1 MIDIVELATEGS
13 GFAVDEPVE
22 ELGIR
27 WMLPPWLEARRNTIT
42 ASLKPVKLRGLLA
55 FSPDGKVGSA
65 LDLVKGLA
73 GVLDWRWI

>member
-22 ELGIR
+22 ELGVR

-42 ASLKPVKLRGLLA
+42 ASLKSMKLPTGVYWH
-55 FSPDGKVGSA
+55 SPQTAK
-65 LDLVKGLA
+65 
-73 GVLDWRWI
+73 